1 MTVKT
6 TRRSSRPSR
15 RLSRRG
21 DTRAALIEGAFV
33 LLDGNKS
40 FDGLSLRELTR
51 EVGIVPTGFYRHFT
65 DMNALGVAL
74 VDEAFRTL
82 RSILADVRRDTAS
95 AEHIPAAVVA
105 SLVKHIHAQRMRFG
119 FIASERFGGNAGVR
133 AGIRREMRLIQTELA
148 VDLARLPYLK
158 TWPAADL
165 HMVAALLVNTL
176 VAVAQ
181 EILEARETDA
191 DAEPGLVRLA
201 EQQLRLILL
210 GIPHWK
216 TAQDDASRGESAA

>member
-1 MTVKT
+1 MPP
-6 TRRSSRPSR
+6 RPRHASRSGR

-21 DTRAALIEGAFV
+21 DTRSALIEGAFG

-51 EVGIVPTGFYRHFT
+51 EVGIVPTAFYRHFT
-65 DMNALGVAL
+65 DMNALGGAL

-82 RSILADVRRDTAS
+82 RSILADVREDTES
-95 AEHIPAAVVA
+95 DGHIPKAVVA
-105 SLVKHIHAQRMRFG
+105 SLVKHIRAQRRRFS
-119 FIASERFGGNAGVR
+119 FIASERFGGNANVR
-133 AGIRREMRLIQTELA
+133 AGIRREMRLIQTELS

-158 TWPAADL
+158 DWTAADL
-165 HMVAALLVNTL
+165 HMVASLLVNTL

-181 EILEARETDA
+181 DILEARETDA
-191 DAEPGLVRLA
+191 DAEPGLIKLA

-210 GIPHWK
+210 GIPQWDS
-216 TAQDDASRGESAA
+216 QRSAREDTR